1 MLMPKKD
8 RVKIYEYLFKEG
20 VMVAQKNPH
29 RPRHPNVPVPNLYVM
44 KALQVCGVDS
54 VITTINYL

>member
-1 MLMPKKD
+1 MPKKD

-29 RPRHPNVPVPNLYVM
+29 RPRHPNVPVPNLFVM
-44 KALQVCGVDS
+44 KALQVCV
-54 VITTINYL
+54 V